1 MFSGQLGEMKFGI
14 ATLLIIILLTT
25 CKKMPDKVNG
35 QVGQQFSVTDSLL
48 KYSQADSL
56 TLPYEEEGWTWDDP
70 ETGDSS
76 KFIKKGIFFVGQ
88 LNDVHFAF
96 TIASSDINFYQLI
109 DGSWQKEKSPYLHL
123 SSSNYK
129 LKYVDID
136 GNGLRD
142 IVVDS
147 RMSKESNDWDN
158 EVFLFDRKLNRFDF
172 RPWTAENLEY
182 DTQTGLIRSRQEF
195 CNCKLLFKI
204 EGEDLIL
211 QKMVRYFEDKG
222 QARIEYSHPK
232 ESIDIIDSK
241 IVGKPD
247 SVWTI
252 FSTALW
258 DTSNEWKRK
267 E

>member
-1 MFSGQLGEMKFGI
+1 MFSGQFGEMKFRI
-14 ATLLIIILLTT
+14 ATLLIIICLTT
-25 CKKMPDKVNG
+25 CKSKPDKVNG

-56 TLPYEEEGWTWDDP
+56 VLPYEEEDWALNDP

-88 LNDVHFAF
+88 LNDIHFAF
-96 TIASSDINFYQLI
+96 TIASSDINFYQLT
-109 DGSWQKEKSPYLHL
+109 DGNWQKEKSPYLHL
-123 SSSNYK
+123 SSK
-129 LKYVDID
+129 DFKIKYVDLD

-142 IVVDS
+142 IVVS
-147 RMSKESNDWDN
+147 SVIRRETNDWSN
-158 EVFLFDRKLNRFDF
+158 AVFLFDKNLNQFSF
-172 RPWTAENLEY
+172 RSWTAENLEY
-182 DTQTGLIRSRQEF
+182 DKETGLID
-195 CNCKLLFKI
+195 
-204 EGEDLIL
+204 GEELSL

-222 QARIEYSHPK
+222 QARIEYSHPE
-232 ESIDIIDSK
+232 ESTDVIDSK

-258 DTSNEWKRK
+258 DTRNEWKRK
-267 E
+267 SE